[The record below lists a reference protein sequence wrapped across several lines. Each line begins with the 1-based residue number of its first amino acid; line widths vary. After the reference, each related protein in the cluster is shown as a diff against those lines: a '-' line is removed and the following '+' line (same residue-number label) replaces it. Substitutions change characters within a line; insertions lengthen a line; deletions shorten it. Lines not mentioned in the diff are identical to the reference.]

1 MKKFVTLALLAWVV
15 YTAKAQEKNWYV
27 NTNYEVIFSFA
38 DIAYGTQD
46 VNNVV
51 RFAPWFNLQ
60 WEYNYDFSQKFGV
73 VTGLGFRN
81 LGFIYDV
88 PKLGVEDGVDKND
101 QLGGEYQATSDIRK
115 KFRNYTF
122 GIPVGV
128 KLGNMNG
135 VYVMAGYELEIPFAY
150 KEKTFINGNKEF
162 KHSNWFD
169 AAIPAFYQ
177 SVFAGFQLPGGG
189 LLKFKY
195 YFTDFF
201 KQSYVQSANEDGKN
215 VNWTSKKNFYPTK
228 ANVFYV
234 SLTFRLL
241 RDTKFYYSETFDD
254 LRYSSL
260 Y

>member
-1 MKKFVTLALLAWVV
+1 MKKFVLLLILVV
-15 YTAKAQEKNWYV
+15 MFFSINAQERKWYV
-27 NTNYEVIFSFA
+27 NTNYEIIFSLA
-38 DIAYGTQD
+38 DTEYGSEA

-60 WEYNYDFSQKFGV
+60 WEYNYDFSNSFGII
-73 VTGLGFRN
+73 TGLGFRN

-88 PKLGVEDGVDKND
+88 PKNGVEEGVNNND
-101 QLGGEYQATSDIRK
+101 QLGGEYQTTSDVRK

-122 GIPVGV
+122 GIPIGFKVGNLN
-128 KLGNMNG
+128 KFF
-135 VYVMAGYELEIPFAY
+135 VMAGYEFEIPFAY

-162 KHSNWFD
+162 KHTNWFD
-169 AAIPAFYQ
+169 ATIPAFYQ
-177 SVFAGFQLPGGG
+177 SVFAGVQLPGGG

-201 KQSYVQSANEDGKN
+201 KQSYVQSANGDGKN

-228 ANVFYV
+228 ANIFYV

-241 RDTKFYYSETFDD
+241 RDTKFYYSEAYEDP
-254 LRYSSL
+254 RYSST